1 MNLFGA
7 LDISGS
13 ALAAE
18 RERAEV
24 VASNLANADSTR
36 GPGGGPYRRHSV
48 IFASTPV
55 GGGFAAAW
63 GGGLSATAGNAQAEG
78 VRVAAVV
85 TDTAPAREVYEPG
98 NPLANAQGYV
108 AYPDINPVEEMADLM
123 GAARSYQ
130 FDLSAVQAS
139 KNMITESLQILA

>member
-1 MNLFGA
+1 MNLFGVLA
-7 LDISGS
+7 ISGS
-13 ALAAE
+13 GLAAE

-36 GPGGGPYRRHSV
+36 GTGGGVYQRHSV
-48 IFASTPV
+48 IFSAAPV
-55 GGGFAAAW
+55 PGPAGAGFGANLSDGMVNAA
-63 GGGLSATAGNAQAEG
+63 AEG

-85 TDTAPAREVYEPG
+85 TDTAPPREVYEPG
-98 NPLANAQGYV
+98 NPAANAQGYV
-108 AYPDINPVEEMADLM
+108 AYPNINPVEEMADLM

-139 KNMITESLQILA
+139 KEMIQESLQILA

>member
-1 MNLFGA
+1 MNLFGVMN
-7 LDISGS
+7 ISGS
-13 ALAAE
+13 GLAAE

-36 GPGGGPYRRHSV
+36 GPGGGVYQRHSV
-48 IFASTPV
+48 IFAAAPV
-55 GGGFAAAW
+55 GGGVAGAGGGFAA
-63 GGGLSATAGNAQAEG
+63 GLVNSAAEG

-85 TDTAPAREVYEPG
+85 TDTAPPREVYDPS
-98 NPLANAQGYV
+98 NPSANAQGYV
-108 AYPDINPVEEMADLM
+108 GYPNINPVEEMADLM

-139 KNMITESLQILA
+139 KNMIEESLQILA

>member
-1 MNLFGA
+1 MNLFGV
-7 LDISGS
+7 LNISGS
-13 ALAAE
+13 GLAAE

-36 GPGGGPYRRHSV
+36 GPAGGPYQRRSV
-48 IFASTPV
+48 IFSASPV
-55 GGGFAAAW
+55 NGGFA
-63 GGGLSATAGNAQAEG
+63 GSFQAGVVNAQAEG

-85 TDTAPAREVYEPG
+85 TDTAAPREVYDPS
-98 NPLANAQGYV
+98 NPAANAQGYV
-108 AYPDINPVEEMADLM
+108 AYPNINPVEEMADLM

-139 KNMITESLQILA
+139 KNMISDSLQILA

>member
-1 MNLFGA
+1 MNLFGVM
-7 LDISGS
+7 DISGS
-13 ALAAE
+13 GLAAE

-36 GPGGGPYRRHSV
+36 GPGGGVYRRHSV
-48 IFASTPV
+48 IFAAAPV
-55 GGGFAAAW
+55 GGGFAGA
-63 GGGLSATAGNAQAEG
+63 GGGFAAGLVNAAAEG

-85 TDTAPAREVYEPG
+85 TDTAPSREVYDPS
-98 NPLANAQGYV
+98 NPSANAQGYV
-108 AYPDINPVEEMADLM
+108 AYPNINPVEEMADLM

-139 KNMITESLQILA
+139 KNMIEESLQILA

>member
-1 MNLFGA
+1 MNLFGV

-13 ALAAE
+13 GLAAE

-36 GPGGGPYRRHSV
+36 GAGGVYRRHSV
-48 IFASTPV
+48 IFAAAPV
-55 GGGFAAAW
+55 PGSPGAGFGAIFSGGMPPAA
-63 GGGLSATAGNAQAEG
+63 AEG

-85 TDTAPAREVYEPG
+85 TDTAPPREVYDPG
-98 NPLANAQGYV
+98 NPAANAQGYV

-139 KNMITESLQILA
+139 KEMIQESLQILA